1 MASYSL
7 HSYSTFGSSSSR
19 SASTDHRNIVEQGV
33 SPIEGSSSSSSNMGS
48 SSAGRDERAR
58 LDEPMAENRRVESPA
73 SSHNA
78 EDVNEVST
86 SNDDWVVHLPV
97 PNH

>member
-1 MASYSL
+1 
-7 HSYSTFGSSSSR
+7 
-19 SASTDHRNIVEQGV
+19 
-33 SPIEGSSSSSSNMGS
+33 MGS